1 MTANR
6 MEDNVVPVH
15 APDEA
20 GRVFDEQMTPS
31 PSGAAA
37 TPPAVSSRRIVLAAT
52 IGNLLEFYDF
62 TIYSFFTTTIA
73 KVFFPKSDLVVS
85 TLLALSV
92 FAIGFLARP
101 LGGFVLGYYADKRG
115 RRAALTLTIFLMGAG
130 SLAIG
135 LTPGYGTIG
144 LAAPILV
151 IVARLVQG
159 FAQGG
164 EFGAA
169 TATLLETGPETSRG
183 FRASWQLASQGAS
196 ALLGSAIAA
205 LLTYLLTPDQLL
217 DWGWRVA
224 FFIGT
229 LIMPVGLY
237 LRRHVI
243 DDVADSNSGHGLDE
257 ADAVNARTV
266 LRRDAALVKKWFL
279 AVATVLG
286 GTVTTYVMI
295 YYIPLYAHQYLGM
308 PSKLSMLASICA
320 SACSFLLCPL
330 WGAFSDR
337 LRRRKPLILI
347 GRGVLIVLL
356 YPAFW
361 LMNYAP
367 SLLIVIGMVFVMMF
381 FYTMGSAPAFAL
393 MPENFPKYARA
404 TYLGSAYAT
413 SVALFGGTAQVIAA
427 WLIKVSGNVMAPAW
441 YMMACLAL
449 SLVAVHLFKETG
461 DQALS

>member
-1 MTANR
+1 MTSERLQDRVAPAHAAIDDTIIDDIHR
-6 MEDNVVPVH
+6 GTGAGPV
-15 APDEA
+15 
-20 GRVFDEQMTPS
+20 
-31 PSGAAA
+31 SGAVA
-37 TPPAVSSRRIVLAAT
+37 SSRRIVLAAT

-73 KVFFPKSDLVVS
+73 KVFFPKSDPVVS

-115 RRAALTLTIFLMGAG
+115 RRAALTLTIFLMGIG

-135 LTPGYGTIG
+135 LTPGYGSIG
-144 LAAPILV
+144 LAAPVLV

-169 TATLLETGPETSRG
+169 TATLLETGPKRTRG

-196 ALLGSAIAA
+196 ALLGSGIAA
-205 LLTYLLTPDQLL
+205 ALTYLLSPEQLL
-217 DWGWRVA
+217 AWGWRVA
-224 FFIGT
+224 FFVGT

-237 LRRHVI
+237 LRRHVA
-243 DDVADSNSGHGLDE
+243 DDTP
-257 ADAVNARTV
+257 DAGAGALSAGSDTLHLKNAP
-266 LRRDAALVKKWFL
+266 RRDPTLVKKWFL
-279 AVATVLG
+279 AVFTVLG

-330 WGAFSDR
+330 WGALSDR
-337 LRRRKPLILI
+337 LQRRKPLIMI
-347 GRGVLIVLL
+347 GRGVLILLL

-361 LMNYAP
+361 LMNVAP
-367 SLLIVIGMVFVMMF
+367 SLFVVMSMVFVMMF

-404 TYLGSAYAT
+404 GYLGSAYAT
-413 SVALFGGTAQVIAA
+413 AVALFGGTAQVVAA
-427 WLIKVSGNVMAPAW
+427 WLTKVTGNVMAPAW
-441 YMMACLAL
+441 YMMACLGL
-449 SLVAVHLFKETG
+449 SLVAVHLFQETG
-461 DQALS
+461 DQDLS